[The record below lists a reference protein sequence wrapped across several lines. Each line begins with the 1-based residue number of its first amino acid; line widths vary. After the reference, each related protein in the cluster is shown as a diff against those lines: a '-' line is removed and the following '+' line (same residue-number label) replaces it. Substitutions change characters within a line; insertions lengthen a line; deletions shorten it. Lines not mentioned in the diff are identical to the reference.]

1 MRQPQRHTPQVPE
14 IRLQGPRRGVDS
26 GTLRPTRS
34 PVGHLSGGELRMEGF
49 SAEPPGLAQHPWQ
62 RQQGE
67 KGMLFTRFLLVKP
80 ATAKPP
86 SFPSTRLF
94 DRRISRLP
102 DRDVGQ
108 LQAPHARCTCRA
120 PKDPSTH
127 IPRCSWQLHRNSVRQ
142 SSFRW
147 ELGREHVGR
156 CQRNIF
162 QADQLQTNQ
171 GLDSILTT
179 RLHLRISLADAG
191 HLSCGSA
198 PCSGSF
204 RTCICICLGVN
215 LTRPRGLMTCS
226 RSSFGC

>member
-1 MRQPQRHTPQVPE
+1 MSVTRGAKTTTLGDLRSVSWPKAAGVETLYQQRRAPENINFLHTTNAATTATPQVPE

-67 KGMLFTRFLLVKP
+67 KGMLSTRFLLVKP

-94 DRRISRLP
+94 DRRISKLP

-142 SSFRW
+142 SSLSMGAWARTCRSLP
-147 ELGREHVGR
+147 EKHLPSRP
-156 CQRNIF
+156 
-162 QADQLQTNQ
+162 
-171 GLDSILTT
+171 TT
-179 RLHLRISLADAG
+179 DE
-191 HLSCGSA
+191 
-198 PCSGSF
+198 SGS
-204 RTCICICLGVN
+204 
-215 LTRPRGLMTCS
+215 GLHPDNAAAS
-226 RSSFGC
+226 PDFIS